1 MDRDRLAQAL
11 LATFLEELEGH
22 VASLNRDLLALERE
36 QEPARSGELVA
47 SLLRT
52 LHSVKGAARAASAL
66 LVETACHRLEEV
78 LEPLRDGRGGTP
90 ELFELCFTT
99 VDALDDAGRR
109 LATKQ
114 ELTGSPLENLL
125 PELQRAADAALG
137 LPSAPTEQSS
147 EAEPPRTGEEAP
159 SRRDEASPSE
169 LSAPGVA
176 HTQGAEE
183 LPQPREPSDARAVQP
198 PSSEPPRTR
207 GPDADEPATT
217 RDAKT
222 PSETSR
228 TRGPGDEEPAKSRDS
243 GSMGPTASQPTRA
256 ASPPSSEPTPNGVT
270 PQETTL
276 PVRVSAQKLDALL
289 ARSGELRVAALRL
302 EGRTDALETI
312 REELARVRD
321 AVHGTE
327 GEAALRRAETEL
339 ARVTRD
345 LSADR
350 RTLDGVATGMDDEV
364 RRARTLPFLEGLSG
378 LERAARDVARSEG
391 KKVRLDILGGSL
403 ELDRSLLQS
412 LREPLLHLVRNAV
425 AHGLES
431 PEDRHRA
438 GKPDEGL
445 VTLSARLHGSRVEV
459 TVEDDGRGLDL
470 SALRARAHA
479 QGLDVPEDDEDA
491 ARLAFHSGL
500 STSSRVT
507 EVAGRGVGLDVVRA
521 EVEALRGTVEVSTQ
535 PGQGTR
541 FTLDVPLTLSTLR
554 VLLVS
559 AGGQTLAL
567 ASEGVARLVRLSPDE
582 VREIEGRPTWVSKD
596 ALVPLAAL
604 ADVLGFP
611 AGPARQRRGAVVLAA
626 GTARAALVVDEVL
639 AEQEALVR
647 ALGPRVRRARHV
659 SAAAVLPDGRLSLLL
674 NPASLVRAAGGRP
687 ASALFPTPA
696 AKRKR
701 RRIVLADDSPTTRA
715 LEQSILE
722 GAGYDVV
729 PCADGAEAWERLQA
743 GGADA
748 MVLDVEMPRMDG
760 VTLTETIRA
769 SPRFARLPVVLVT
782 ARGRPE
788 DKARGLKAGAS
799 AYLVKSAFDPT
810 SLLEALRRLL

>member
-36 QEPARSGELVA
+36 QEPTRSGELVA

-90 ELFELCFTT
+90 ELFELCFTA

-114 ELTGSPLENLL
+114 ELTGSPLENML

-137 LPSAPTEQSS
+137 LPSTPGA
-147 EAEPPRTGEEAP
+147 AP
-159 SRRDEASPSE
+159 S
-169 LSAPGVA
+169 
-176 HTQGAEE
+176 QGAEE
-183 LPQPREPSDARAVQP
+183 PSQTHEPSDAREVQP
-198 PSSEPPRTR
+198 PSPESSPTKAP
-207 GPDADEPATT
+207 
-217 RDAKT
+217 
-222 PSETSR
+222 
-228 TRGPGDEEPAKSRDS
+228 DS
-243 GSMGPTASQPTRA
+243 GSMGPPAPPPTRA
-256 ASPPSSEPTPNGVT
+256 ASSSGPPSSEPVSNGPTV
-270 PQETTL
+270 QETTL

-350 RTLDGVATGMDDEV
+350 RALDGVATGMDDEV

-431 PEDRHRA
+431 PEDRLHA
-438 GKPDEGL
+438 GKPDEGR

-470 SALRARAHA
+470 AALRARALA
-479 QGLDVPEDDEDA
+479 QGLDVPEDDEDV

-500 STSSRVT
+500 STSPRIT

-535 PGQGTR
+535 PRQGTR

-559 AGGQTLAL
+559 AGGQILAL

-582 VREIEGRPTWVSKD
+582 VREIEGRPTWVSQD
-596 ALVPLAAL
+596 ALIPLAAL

-626 GTARAALVVDEVL
+626 GTARAALVVDDVL

-701 RRIVLADDSPTTRA
+701 RRIILADDSPTTRA

-722 GAGYDVV
+722 GAGYDVL

-769 SPRFARLPVVLVT
+769 APRFARLPVVLVT

-799 AYLVKSAFDPT
+799 AYLVKSAFDPS